1 MNISDINRLRKDMGQ
16 VAFNQ
21 FYPQYANVGLE
32 KPAIVIPVVT
42 PEVAPLRATLLSV
55 AEGKQTA
62 SIAVIRA
69 LTGWTVKGATA
80 FVKEKDFPK
89 AITPII
95 VEAEELQKIVD
106 KAKLDICLI
115 EIN

>member
-1 MNISDINRLRKDMGQ
+1 MNISDINRLRQEMGLETF
-16 VAFNQ
+16 AQ
-21 FYPQYANVGLE
+21 FYPQFANIGLP
-32 KPAIVIPVVT
+32 KPVVNIPAPT
-42 PEVAPLRATLLSV
+42 VEVVPLRATLISV

-89 AITPII
+89 AIIPIV
-95 VEAEELQKIVD
+95 VEAEELQKIVN